1 MSRAKPAVVRFYL
14 DADVLGLA
22 HVVAGVRSDATYP
35 GDPAAIIK
43 RRERSACPIADPA
56 TKDDVWI
63 PQVASLGWLIITRDS
78 RIQQHRA
85 EIAAVKASNARMVA
99 LSGDEARGTWQ
110 QLEVLMKHWRA
121 IDELTDEA
129 GPFIYTAKT
138 RTIKAVDLGPVTLE
152 RLRGEDRRIFWDTV
166 RRFPGGQQA
175 FSAVR
180 RVRRAVVT
188 CCVEHGRPTSGIGTS
203 SRWCWRESRRTSE
216 GRPWPGRGRPSVNH
230 QRQLTPAAAVNAAET
245 STRS

>member
-1 MSRAKPAVVRFYL
+1 MSRGRPAVVRFYL

-22 HVVAGVRSDATYP
+22 HVVAGLRSDATYP
-35 GDPAAIIK
+35 GDPGAIIK

-110 QLEVLMKHWRA
+110 QLEVLMKHWRT
-121 IDELTDEA
+121 IDDLAGQA
-129 GPFIYTAKT
+129 GPFIYTAT
-138 RTIKAVDLGPVTLE
+138 HRTLKPVDVG
-152 RLRGEDRRIFWDTV
+152 
-166 RRFPGGQQA
+166 
-175 FSAVR
+175 
-180 RVRRAVVT
+180 
-188 CCVEHGRPTSGIGTS
+188 
-203 SRWCWRESRRTSE
+203 
-216 GRPWPGRGRPSVNH
+216 
-230 QRQLTPAAAVNAAET
+230 
-245 STRS
+245 